1 MIKGH
6 EIYKLKLNVDYL
18 DEVSDKE
25 KEEMKRYAYDRCDI
39 YLWRGNLCISS
50 DYAKHLIDTIKG
62 KTFNKIGVIK
72 DLEEALNYKDNI
84 GYQHLGIKR
93 EYKWSTY

>member
-1 MIKGH
+1 MSRCY
-6 EIYKLKLNVDYL
+6 EIYKMKLNLDHL
-18 DEVSDKE
+18 DEISEEE
-25 KEEMKRYAYDRCDI
+25 KKEMKYHGYDRCDI

-50 DYAKHLIDTIKG
+50 DYVKHLINTIKG

-72 DLEEALNYKDNI
+72 DLEDALNYKDNI

-93 EYKWSTY
+93 EYKW